1 MNSPE
6 VKLLNRN
13 ADDAAA
19 KLTQPQ
25 AAAWLVDTSKRW
37 ADVIAKA
44 KISLDGYPTG
54 ARSALRSRPDPRSAQ
69 LCDRLLDLAQSV
81 LAEVDVVADEEGR

>member
-1 MNSPE
+1 MTEPARLAKEVESAMNSPE

-13 ADDAAA
+13 ADDAAT

-25 AAAWLVDTSKRW
+25 AAAWRVDTRKRW

-44 KISLDGYPTG
+44 KITLD
-54 ARSALRSRPDPRSAQ
+54 
-69 LCDRLLDLAQSV
+69 
-81 LAEVDVVADEEGR
+81 

>member
-13 ADDAAA
+13 ADDAA
-19 KLTQPQ
+19 
-25 AAAWLVDTSKRW
+25 WLVDTRKRW

-44 KISLDGYPTG
+44 KIALDGYSTD
-54 ARSALRSRPDPRSAQ
+54 AR
-69 LCDRLLDLAQSV
+69 
-81 LAEVDVVADEEGR
+81 

>member
-13 ADDAAA
+13 ADDAAT

-25 AAAWLVDTSKRW
+25 AAAWLVDTRNRW
-37 ADVIAKA
+37 VDVIAKA
-44 KISLDGYPTG
+44 KITLDGYSTD
-54 ARSALRSRPDPRSAQ
+54 ARSAPRSQPDPRSAQ
-69 LCDRLLDLAQSV
+69 LCDRLLDLAQPV